1 MMLYDLNILFESIFP
16 EVNFRLLLI
25 ITASLFL
32 TWWFLMDLLTQFI
45 DAVLAIVKTA
55 LVAILTVFFMGISKL
70 SDAIDQ
76 YIQAPIRRFIQKIP
90 ISVKIL
96 FYLLLGLG
104 IFAGDHLYGKQLFE
118 LDETI
123 QFYRLSIEGQSYW
136 VSVYA
141 LVLSGFFVGLAV
153 LYSIG
158 EILKAL
164 NYILDQPVRI
174 SVIVRG

>member
-1 MMLYDLNILFESIFP
+1 MNVYVQMLFIFG
-16 EVNFRLLLI
+16 
-25 ITASLFL
+25 AALFL
-32 TWWFLMDLLTQFI
+32 TWWFLLGLLNPLI
-45 DAVLAIVKTA
+45 DAAAAIVKTA

-70 SDAIDQ
+70 SDAIDM
-76 YIQAPIRRFIQKIP
+76 YIQEPIRRFIQKIP

-104 IFAGDHLYGKQLFE
+104 IFAGDQLYGKQLFE
-118 LDETI
+118 FDETI